1 MLPYACLVVVC
12 VTAIQ
17 AQQTSLREA
26 SSSRSRMSR
35 PPVPLSQLEAQGYT
49 DDEAA
54 ADVATVLSV
63 GGRSVLPVPPPGH
76 EAVGDGQL
84 EEHLLRN
91 HKDEFKKVAMELR
104 VRARDEQGRT
114 GQGRAGQGYTFP
126 LPFE

>member
-1 MLPYACLVVVC
+1 MR
-12 VTAIQ
+12 T
-17 AQQTSLREA
+17 
-26 SSSRSRMSR
+26 SR
-35 PPVPLSQLEAQGYT
+35 PPVSLTQHEAQGHS

-63 GGRSVLPVPPPGH
+63 GGRSVLPVPPPGN

-104 VRARDEQGRT
+104 VRALDEQGR
-114 GQGRAGQGYTFP
+114 AGLNLVSEGGV
-126 LPFE
+126 